1 MPCNR
6 YQIDKSK
13 SLYIYSSATQSLMHI
28 EMPVSHS
35 FVGKT
40 MLNCY
45 WKAYYS
51 NRAKI
56 LWVPK
61 LNWFWYSAQYTRYNY
76 IFQNRTHFLLTDINT
91 WLGSLQSD
99 LFIVYRQYD
108 IVFRSHR
115 CRFYNSRQ
123 VCRLKKAIATRDCIR
138 NIRETLSEKI
148 PCYLQYPI
156 RTKYSNI
163 FE

>member
-1 MPCNR
+1 
-6 YQIDKSK
+6 
-13 SLYIYSSATQSLMHI
+13 MHI
-28 EMPVSHS
+28 GMPVSHS

-123 VCRLKKAIATRDCIR
+123 VCRLKKAIATRVVHMNCVIVYICSVTVLYRTCFLLMKAAVHD
-138 NIRETLSEKI
+138 LL
-148 PCYLQYPI
+148 YLYLI
-156 RTKYSNI
+156 NLKFKFI
-163 FE
+163 